1 MSMKQS
7 DAVFHFFT
15 LGQENGLGEKELFEF
30 IVAEVSRG
38 FVSGEIDHSDEGI
51 RSDERKA
58 RSYARGLVD
67 NRFKRD
73 KRLNGGVQYKP
84 STTRGPVGDAKLK
97 ELNKAL
103 KTLEAIPDV
112 DMTYITRTKEAIE
125 ARKSEIAAAKAVKAA
140 PLSLEEAMSVLLQNG
155 ILAGPSW

>member
-7 DAVFHFFT
+7 DAVFHYFT
-15 LGQENGLGEKELFEF
+15 LGQEQGLSSKELFEF
-30 IVAEVSRG
+30 IVTEVSKG
-38 FVSGEIDHSDEGI
+38 FLSGSIDHSDGGI
-51 RSDERKA
+51 RADERKA

-84 STTRGPVGDAKLK
+84 ATTRGPVGDAKLK

-103 KTLEAIPDV
+103 KTLEATPNV

-125 ARKSEIAAAKAVKAA
+125 ARKTEIVSAKAIKAA
-140 PLSLEEAMSVLLQNG
+140 PLSLEEAMAVLSQNG
-155 ILAGPSW
+155 ILQGQSW